1 MVICSIQDEGVN
13 PLSRKP
19 LESIIITSAALE
31 LLRDGGPRAVTVE
44 AVAAQAGVAKTTIYR
59 RYRDRSELLSDA
71 LSSVREPAPP
81 PGTASLKATLS
92 WIIDQCHHAV
102 EDGIGAGGVAAL
114 LTSQDTQFN
123 DQIRAMLLEHRHALT
138 EVIRET
144 KAAGLSRSD
153 LDPDV
158 ALDCIVGAYLSERA
172 RAGRVAPG
180 WQDRVRNT
188 MYPAFV
194 ADRL

>member
-1 MVICSIQDEGVN
+1 M
-13 PLSRKP
+13 SRKRT
-19 LESIIITSAALE
+19 EQIIITSAALE
-31 LLRDGGPRAVTVE
+31 LLRAGGPRAVTVE

-71 LSSVREPAPP
+71 LSSVRDPAPP
-81 PGTASLKATLS
+81 PETASLEAALT

-102 EDGIGAGGVAAL
+102 EEGIGAGGVAAL
-114 LTSQDTQFN
+114 LTNQDTQFN
-123 DQIRAMLLEHRHALT
+123 DQIRAILLEHRRALT

-144 KAAGLSRSD
+144 KAAGLTRTD

-172 RAGRVAPG
+172 RAGDVARG
-180 WQDRVRNT
+180 WQDRVRNE
-188 MYPAFV
+188 MYPAL
-194 ADRL
+194 AAI